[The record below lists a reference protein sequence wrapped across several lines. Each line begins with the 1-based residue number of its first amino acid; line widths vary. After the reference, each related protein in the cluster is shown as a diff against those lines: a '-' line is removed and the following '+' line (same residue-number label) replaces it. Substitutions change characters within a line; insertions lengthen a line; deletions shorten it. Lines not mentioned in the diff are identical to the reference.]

1 LNISLFDW
9 YSPIKDVSFRF
20 GDRMLERMGANRD
33 TIISIYHIQS
43 VRQDGKFLL
52 GKAVLDVKIKEKPKS
67 KT

>member
-1 LNISLFDW
+1 
-9 YSPIKDVSFRF
+9 
-20 GDRMLERMGANRD
+20 MLERMGANRD